1 MNVITQ
7 TQAFASC
14 SDDDE
19 SVSVLAKVSIPLVT
33 SPIVAKETVVGATIS
48 YYDIFQRPYKL
59 WPQVKSCNTPPI
71 QATSVKA
78 HKRKQRLAK
87 KSPPSAVKVNLQMEE
102 CDRKDIAAL
111 KTQQLF
117 EIKARFARTS

>member
-7 TQAFASC
+7 TQAFPCC

-19 SVSVLAKVSIPLVT
+19 CVSVSAGGIIPLV
-33 SPIVAKETVVGATIS
+33 SPPIVAKENVVGSAIS
-48 YYDIFQRPYKL
+48 YYDIFQRPYKFRK
-59 WPQVKSCNTPPI
+59 QVKCCNTPLH
-71 QATSVKA
+71 ATSVKA
-78 HKRKQRLAK
+78 HKRKQRSAK

-102 CDRKDIAAL
+102 CDRKAIAAL

>member
-19 SVSVLAKVSIPLVT
+19 SVSVSAEGIIPLV
-33 SPIVAKETVVGATIS
+33 SPPIVAKENVVASAIS
-48 YYDIFQRPYKL
+48 YYDIFQRPYKF
-59 WPQVKSCNTPPI
+59 WPQVKCCNTPL

-78 HKRKQRLAK
+78 HKRKQRSAK
-87 KSPPSAVKVNLQMEE
+87 KSPPSSVKVNQQMEE
-102 CDRKDIAAL
+102 CDRKAIAAL